1 MKTSIF
7 FITSKPEPKFPWA
20 AVIGGSSGALFLLG
34 LVIFLVPRYQRRKKA
49 KQRSYWEE
57 MPRDELYPGDEKYEM
72 EDKNEGISYYGEITP
87 LPTEARSEGLGLTNE
102 AARLEDL

>member
-7 FITSKPEPKFPWA
+7 FITSETEPNFPWD
-20 AVIGGSSGALFLLG
+20 AVIGGSCGVLFVLG
-34 LVIFLVPRYQRRKKA
+34 LAIFLVPRYQRRKKA
-49 KQRSYWEE
+49 KQRSFWEE

-72 EDKNEGISYYGEITP
+72 EDKNEGICYYGEITP
-87 LPTEARSEGLGLTNE
+87 LPTEARSEGLGFAND